1 MHSAIKGYLTF
12 IREHKGSRYVDTVS
26 FYFYRQYRQLWFL
39 DPLLEFLQV
48 VPPRQQRKLR
58 C

>member
-39 DPLLEFLQV
+39 DPLLEFL
-48 VPPRQQRKLR
+48 
-58 C
+58 

>member
-1 MHSAIKGYLTF
+1 MKVVG
-12 IREHKGSRYVDTVS
+12 RYVDTVGILLLL
-26 FYFYRQYRQLWFL
+26 YRQYRQLWFL

-48 VPPRQQRKLR
+48 PPREQRKLR